1 MGELLPRWR
10 QQDLLG
16 AAGPGLLRGRQAQE
30 RKRRRSRRSRKGPDI
45 KIEGQREDI
54 KTVKCHIKKTQ

>member
-16 AAGPGLLRGRQAQE
+16 AAGPGLLPGRQAQRRRRR
-30 RKRRRSRRSRKGPDI
+30 RKRPDI

-54 KTVKCHIKKTQ
+54 KTVKCHIKNQNDHFH

>member
-1 MGELLPRWR
+1 MGELLPGRR

-16 AAGPGLLRGRQAQE
+16 AAGPGLLRGRQAH
-30 RKRRRSRRSRKGPDI
+30 RRGGGGGGGPDV

-54 KTVKCHIKKTQ
+54 KTSQVSHKNPK